1 MADMKKT
8 GDNDAMDA
16 LIAAAMPYVR
26 NRELAE
32 YEAADPDAI
41 LAEESERLQKERA
54 LPLFRH
60 ELSKFR
66 TRFNLIL
73 LAVLLLANLVAAAV
87 DTGSYWQNSGEVRE
101 AVNALLDTY
110 SLNRAEYDACYEDY
124 QERRDVSRFGAG
136 KFENRLIDVPGYG
149 DSALFDDVS
158 AVTERS
164 RNYGRDIRRVV
175 DSAVKRASDPD
186 VEKGSYVYEYQAQ
199 LILHYRPLADTEIP
213 VAGQFGWNEYFSM
226 RVPTILLAL
235 ASLAVFSGVWL
246 GEKRSRIVNIL
257 RVSKRGTAPLILV
270 KLAASAL
277 VSVCL
282 TLVFTLSP
290 LAVIAVTRGFSP
302 LSMPIQALSAFEF
315 CPYALTVGQFLA
327 LTVSVQVAL
336 FLLFDLL
343 VVILGQVLDHEL
355 PVYGIL
361 LVLLTAGYWLSGRQ
375 TDSAFYNLRMFNFV
389 DLAAGDFLLT
399 RYRALNLGG
408 QLVGLIPALI
418 ALGLIVFGLLAG
430 LPFAVGLRADSYRT
444 FSFRLPVRRMR
455 RRRTERA
462 IRFRAHSLSVFGYE
476 MSKSM
481 FLPVFLCLTLVALGA
496 KYFVSD
502 AYFKPYESAF
512 WEVYRDYMEQLRGP
526 VTEEKIR
533 YVEDEQQ
540 YVYQCFSD
548 YERAQT
554 AYRDGEMEYAEFRE
568 ISERKNYASLVETPL
583 ERIRERLDYLNDPAL
598 QANYDNIEFLDETA
612 VMRLFQQ
619 PLDYIFLVL
628 LTILLSDLFI
638 REYRTGFK
646 SILHTAKNGTAKTW
660 RSKWGAA
667 LIGTVLI
674 WLLFAGVD
682 LYEVYRTSDTT
693 IFSAGLMSIPALRGT
708 GLDMSIGQY
717 LVRFELI
724 RLFGSIALCSAV
736 TGFSALTHRLV
747 AQFAAVFAV
756 IFIPSLLSTLGV
768 DLFETVSIA
777 ELLAPKTVTDSPG
790 ALFGW
795 GAASIL
801 LVVLSAWA
809 WGESRVRFRLR

>member
-1 MADMKKT
+1 
-8 GDNDAMDA
+8 
-16 LIAAAMPYVR
+16 
-26 NRELAE
+26 
-32 YEAADPDAI
+32 
-41 LAEESERLQKERA
+41 
-54 LPLFRH
+54 
-60 ELSKFR
+60 
-66 TRFNLIL
+66 
-73 LAVLLLANLVAAAV
+73 
-87 DTGSYWQNSGEVRE
+87 
-101 AVNALLDTY
+101 
-110 SLNRAEYDACYEDY
+110 
-124 QERRDVSRFGAG
+124 
-136 KFENRLIDVPGYG
+136 YG
-149 DSALFDDVS
+149 DSALFDDVG

-213 VAGQFGWNEYFSM
+213 AAGQFGWNEYFSM

-270 KLAASAL
+270 KLAVSAL

-315 CPYALTVGQFLA
+315 CPYALSVGQFLA

-375 TDSAFYNLRMFNFV
+375 TDSLFYNLRMFNFV

-455 RRRTERA
+455 RRRAERA

-476 MSKSM
+476 MS
-481 FLPVFLCLTLVALGA
+481 
-496 KYFVSD
+496 
-502 AYFKPYESAF
+502 
-512 WEVYRDYMEQLRGP
+512 
-526 VTEEKIR
+526 
-533 YVEDEQQ
+533 
-540 YVYQCFSD
+540 
-548 YERAQT
+548 
-554 AYRDGEMEYAEFRE
+554 
-568 ISERKNYASLVETPL
+568 
-583 ERIRERLDYLNDPAL
+583 
-598 QANYDNIEFLDETA
+598 
-612 VMRLFQQ
+612 
-619 PLDYIFLVL
+619 
-628 LTILLSDLFI
+628 
-638 REYRTGFK
+638 
-646 SILHTAKNGTAKTW
+646 
-660 RSKWGAA
+660 
-667 LIGTVLI
+667 
-674 WLLFAGVD
+674 
-682 LYEVYRTSDTT
+682 
-693 IFSAGLMSIPALRGT
+693 
-708 GLDMSIGQY
+708 
-717 LVRFELI
+717 
-724 RLFGSIALCSAV
+724 
-736 TGFSALTHRLV
+736 
-747 AQFAAVFAV
+747 
-756 IFIPSLLSTLGV
+756 
-768 DLFETVSIA
+768 
-777 ELLAPKTVTDSPG
+777 
-790 ALFGW
+790 
-795 GAASIL
+795 
-801 LVVLSAWA
+801 
-809 WGESRVRFRLR
+809 